1 MSEENEQL
9 ENTKSSEPRWYL
21 VHTYSGSENKVRL
34 AIDERR
40 RGLGLENIILRV
52 ELPVDHYSEID
63 QKTHK
68 RKIKTLKVFP
78 GYLLVQ
84 MVLTDE
90 TWYIVRNTPGVLG
103 FVGPSG
109 KPTPLSEEEVSTI
122 LDRISEE
129 EAKEKLNFAV
139 GNRVKILAGPFKD
152 MEGTVESIDVEK
164 GVAKI
169 TLKMFG
175 REMPVEIQGEYIQKT

>member
-1 MSEENEQL
+1 MAEENVEL
-9 ENTKSSEPRWYL
+9 DKAKEPEAHWYL
-21 VHTYSGSENKVRL
+21 IHTYSGSENKVRS

-40 RGLGLENIILRV
+40 KGLGLEDKILLV

-68 RKIKTLKVFP
+68 RKIKILKVFP

-122 LDRISEE
+122 LNRVSEE
-129 EAKEKLNFAV
+129 EAKEKLNFVV
-139 GNRVKILAGPFKD
+139 GNKVKILAGPFKG
-152 MEGTVESIDVEK
+152 MEGIVESIDVDK
-164 GVAKI
+164 GLAKVV
-169 TLKMFG
+169 LKMFG
-175 REMPVEIQGEYIQKT
+175 REMPVEMQGEYIQKT